1 MDKQTEKLPVKME
14 YNEMQTI
21 PLALHEMHMAR
32 HNRLLRWL
40 CIAWAASVV
49 IVTLAFVWLWNQYDY
64 ESSTELSGVY
74 NLVDSEGNVVSSDL
88 DPEDVIRIM
97 QELERGKN
105 QKDQNQN

>member
-1 MDKQTEKLPVKME
+1 MDNKKEKLPVKME
-14 YNEMQTI
+14 YNEMQSI

-74 NLVDSEGNVVSSDL
+74 NLEDSEGNVVSSDL
-88 DPEDVIRIM
+88 DPDDVVRIL
-97 QELERGKN
+97 QELEHG
-105 QKDQNQN
+105 KDQTDPN

>member
-1 MDKQTEKLPVKME
+1 MDNKKEKLPVKME
-14 YNEMQTI
+14 YNEMQSI

>member
-1 MDKQTEKLPVKME
+1 MDKQKEKLPVKME

-74 NLVDSEGNVVSSDL
+74 NLVDSEGNVVSYDL